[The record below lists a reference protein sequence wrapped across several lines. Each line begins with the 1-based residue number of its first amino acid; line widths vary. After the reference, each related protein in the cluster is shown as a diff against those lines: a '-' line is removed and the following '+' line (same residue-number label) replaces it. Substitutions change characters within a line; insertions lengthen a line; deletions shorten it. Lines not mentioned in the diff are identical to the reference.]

1 MIEVARDDV
10 KRKAR
15 IGTAEFDSEI
25 DALIA
30 EMVPVIEH
38 ALDPLYLTGMETGLP
53 ETLNL
58 GALEIVTGEF
68 IAGLWREEG
77 ALVGFRLGW
86 LQVSPPDSRGWN
98 MNDPSG
104 LAEQGWNRLE
114 PYLKTASRLRYQ
126 AKEPVLMEENP

>member
-1 MIEVARDDV
+1 MIEITTEDV

-15 IGTAEFDSEI
+15 ITTAEFDSEI
-25 DALIA
+25 DALIT
-30 EMVPVIEH
+30 EMVTVIEY
-38 ALDPLYLTGMETGLP
+38 AIDPAHLNNQEPGLP

-58 GALEIVTGEF
+58 SALEIVTGEF

-104 LAEQGWNRLE
+104 LVEQGWNRLAS
-114 PYLKTASRLRYQ
+114 YLKTASRLRYQ
-126 AKEPVLMEENP
+126 AKEPILMEENP

>member
-1 MIEVARDDV
+1 MIEVSRDDV

-15 IGTAEFDSEI
+15 IATAEFDSEI

-30 EMVPVIEH
+30 EMVSVIEY
-38 ALDPLYLTGMETGLP
+38 ALNPAYLENEETGLP

-68 IAGLWREEG
+68 IASLWREEG

-86 LQVSPPDSRGWN
+86 LQVSPPDGRGLDI
-98 MNDPSG
+98 NDPSG
-104 LAEQGWNRLE
+104 LAEQGWKRLS
-114 PYLKTASRLRYQ
+114 PYLKTASRLQYK
-126 AKEPVLMEENP
+126 AKEPFLLEVEP